1 MLLEPY
7 EPGLLPF
14 IDYVYILDKSDYTP
28 LSEKLLDIDN
38 DFLIGDSGGI
48 LLNIDFIFVNS
59 AIACQAGAYYE
70 LNKRYCPFPDGT

>member
-14 IDYVYILDKSDYTP
+14 IDYVYSDKSEYTP

-59 AIACQAGAYYE
+59 AIAG
-70 LNKRYCPFPDGT
+70 